1 MKVFPILFGSPVI
14 TSICESVRLGVCLL
28 AFCLLWI
35 LATWLSLHVGLCPL
49 LVLSTLDS
57 AHVWFSLL
65 GILFDLGICLLGIC
79 PLESLATW
87 NFAHFCVCPLMFLS
101 TLDSAHIWDCL
112 LGIMFIKDFFY
123 LRSCKLGMLFT
134 WVFDYLDSVDL
145 GVCPYDSQSTY
156 VVARNK
162 VFRIWSGSPFLLS
175 ICESVQLGVCL
186 NGFCPLE
193 SLAAWHSLHVVLYP
207 LLVLSTPDSTHVL
220 FRLLGI
226 LSNWVFVYLDSV
238 HFGVWPHEILP
249 M

>member
-1 MKVFPILFGSPVI
+1 M
-14 TSICESVRLGVCLL
+14 
-28 AFCLLWI
+28 FCQLWI
-35 LATWLSLHVGLCPL
+35 LLTFASVHLRVCSPGRFVLGFCPLGSPATWHSAHIGLCPL
-49 LVLSTLDS
+49 LVPSTLDS
-57 AHVWFSLL
+57 AQFWFSIL
-65 GILFDLGICLLGIC
+65 GIK
-79 PLESLATW
+79 
-87 NFAHFCVCPLMFLS
+87 
-101 TLDSAHIWDCL
+101 
-112 LGIMFIKDFFY
+112 FIKDFFY
-123 LRSCKLGMLFT
+123 LKSCKLGMLFT

-238 HFGVWPHEILP
+238 HFGVWPHDILP